1 MYDDEKLDTI
11 KKWLGTG
18 SINIFGRQFSGKDS
32 QGRRLA
38 EIFYGNITSSG
49 EILRG
54 STIPDYI
61 KKYTEAGKLI
71 PSDEFVN
78 IILPYLMQS
87 QLAGKP
93 LFLSS
98 FGRWHGEEDAVIK
111 VLNTSNHPLKAVIY
125 LDIKNEEV
133 HKRWLARDINN
144 DRQKRHDDT
153 EEILNVRL
161 NEFGE
166 KTLPVLD
173 YYRNL
178 GLLIK
183 IDGKGPRDEITSSII
198 SALYKKAAPQIV

>member
-1 MYDDEKLDTI
+1 MYDNGQLDVI

-32 QGRRLA
+32 QGRKLA
-38 EIFYGNITSSG
+38 EIFDGNMVSSG

-61 KKYTEAGKLI
+61 KAYTEAGKLI

-78 IILPYLMQS
+78 IVLPYLMQS
-87 QLAGKP
+87 QLAEKP

-111 VLNTSNHPLKAVIY
+111 VLDNSNHPIKAVIH

-144 DRQKRHDDT
+144 DRQNRHDES
-153 EEILNVRL
+153 EEKLKVRL
-161 NEFGE
+161 NEFHE
-166 KTLPVLD
+166 KTLSVLD

-178 GLLIK
+178 GLLIE
-183 IDGKGPRDEITSSII
+183 IDGKGPRDEITRSII
-198 SALYKKAAPQIV
+198 GALYKKAAS